1 MARREVKAVR
11 GVFERPK
18 GSGLWWINFYQDG
31 KQHREKAGSRS
42 AAIDLYR
49 IRKADARRGVKLPD
63 LRNGKVTLSAL
74 IDGALEFARTHNKS
88 ARDYECKARILRE
101 AMGTRIASEITPQDI
116 DRWLSSR
123 CKTPA
128 TVNRY
133 RAFLSL
139 IYREAIRNGKVEVNP
154 ARLVRQRKEGTGRL
168 RFLSPEEFD
177 RLHAVIARRFP
188 EHLAEF
194 VVSIHTGMRLSEQYS
209 LTWGQVNL
217 DRRSVELT
225 KTKNGTAR
233 TVHLN
238 TDAVAAIESKK
249 MPRLRHTDLV
259 FPREGS
265 KGRFDTRSWFQP
277 CLADA
282 KITGYVWHSNRHTFC
297 SWLAM
302 AGASI
307 KEIQEAAGHKTIA
320 MSARSSRLSP
330 KHQPSTKGR
339 LSNHDPSQLR
349 GAPQRIVKG
358 FDFTAQPHL
367 IHPKQFKRQD

>member
-1 MARREVKAVR
+1 MARREVKPVR
-11 GVFERPK
+11 GIFERPK

-31 KQHREKAGSRS
+31 KQHREKVGARS

-49 IRKADARRGVKLPD
+49 IRKADARRGIKLPD
-63 LRNGKVTLSAL
+63 LRNGKLTLSAL

-88 ARDYECKARILRE
+88 VRDYECKARILRE

-116 DRWLSSR
+116 DRWLSKR

-139 IYREAIRNGKVEVNP
+139 IYREAIRNGKVDVNP
-154 ARLVRQRKEGTGRL
+154 ARLVRQRKEGNGRL
-168 RFLSPEEFD
+168 RFLSREEFD
-177 RLHAVIARRFP
+177 GLRAIIAQRFP

-225 KTKNGTAR
+225 KTKNGSAR

-238 TDAVAAIESKK
+238 ADAVAAIESKK
-249 MPRLRHTDLV
+249 MPRQRPTDPV

-307 KEIQEAAGHKTIA
+307 KEIQEAAGHKTIT
-320 MSARSSRLSP
+320 MSARYSHLSP
-330 KHQPSTKGR
+330 EHQLSVVERIAGAGQPRTSTE
-339 LSNHDPSQLR
+339 
-349 GAPQRIVKG
+349 
-358 FDFTAQPHL
+358 
-367 IHPKQFKRQD
+367 